1 MEGKKQYFV
10 SRAYDDY
17 YYVVALTNGII
28 DESVV
33 VFEGK
38 VAGYASYFETSGYER
53 AYFAP
58 DIDNKI
64 NAAKETLEML
74 QKQKEEAEKN
84 PLIISDEDAAY
95 YFSEALL

>member
-1 MEGKKQYFV
+1 MKENKQYFV
-10 SRAYDDY
+10 SKSYGDY
-17 YYVVALTNGII
+17 YYIVALTNGSVDNAIVVSE
-28 DESVV
+28 DEIPDYIFL
-33 VFEGK
+33 FEGY
-38 VAGYASYFETSGYER
+38 GYKR

-64 NAAKETLEML
+64 KAAKETLENL

-95 YFSEALL
+95 YFPGAF